1 MATKQLISRETLRG
15 AGTIREYLY
24 DPDHTLITAEAR
36 EYARQKGISLISRTD
51 AGRTGTVTSKHEDQ
65 RLTDLVI
72 GSDHGGFKLKEI
84 LKARL
89 QQQGFR
95 VHDVGCWS
103 EEAVDYPDYAHQ
115 VAQFV
120 GRGEAS
126 RGVMI
131 DAIGVASAM
140 VANRVPGVRA
150 AACQIKDA
158 VVSARRHNDANFLSI
173 GAKVL
178 QQDAALEMLDL
189 FIREPFD
196 GGRHLTRVDKINRLD
211 RDL

>member
-24 DPDHTLITAEAR
+24 DPDRTLITAEAR
-36 EYARQKGISLISRTD
+36 EYACQKGIRLISRQDTD
-51 AGRTGTVTSKHEDQ
+51 RV
-65 RLTDLVI
+65 RLASTRAADSTESDLVI
-72 GSDHGGFKLKEI
+72 GSDHGGFRLKEI

-115 VAQFV
+115 VAQSV
-120 GRGEAS
+120 GRGEAT
-126 RGVMI
+126 RGVMV

-150 AACQIKDA
+150 AACQIRDA

-173 GAKVL
+173 GATVL
-178 QQDAALEMLDL
+178 QEDAALEMLDL
-189 FIREPFD
+189 FLREPFD
-196 GGRHLTRVDKINRLD
+196 GGRHLTRVEKINRLD
-211 RDL
+211 R

>member
-15 AGTIREYLY
+15 AGTIQEYLF
-24 DPDHTLITAEAR
+24 DPDSTLITAEAR
-36 EYARQKGISLISRTD
+36 EYAIQKGIRLISRQD
-51 AGRTGTVTSKHEDQ
+51 ADRTGLSSLHPDNSRQ
-65 RLTDLVI
+65 TDLVI
-72 GSDHGGFKLKEI
+72 GSDHGGFRLKEI

-115 VAQFV
+115 VAQSV
-120 GRGEAS
+120 GRGDSS

-150 AACQIKDA
+150 AACQVRDA
-158 VVSARRHNDANFLSI
+158 VLSARRHNDANFLSI
-173 GAKVL
+173 GANLL
-178 QQDAALEMLDL
+178 QEDAAMEMLDL
-189 FIREPFD
+189 FLREPFD
-196 GGRHLTRVDKINRLD
+196 GGRHIKRVEKINRLD
-211 RDL
+211 RD